1 MKQWHMPI
9 GYKMVDGKIV
19 LDSEKSEVVKKIF
32 TNYINGSSLTK
43 IAEEL
48 SVGGFPNSY
57 NKPSWNHGSVGRIL
71 ENVKYLGDTLYPR
84 IIDEKTFELVQ
95 KRRERIAAGFGR
107 DSQSNIR
114 KKQGIFN
121 NKIKCGECGGIYRQY
136 ITRRGKT
143 EDKTEWKCKNQTRQ
157 ARIKCTN
164 LILKERDIESIFIS
178 ATNKIISRMWM
189 LDKQKEKQ
197 PPKKPPNIN
206 IEIRNIEARIK
217 ELEEEEQFSSKEL
230 ARLVFKRAQAYYNI
244 SKVGDYDYNTRKIKE
259 ELMNKKP
266 LIEFKEELFIK
277 IVNQIL
283 IYRDGRIMVEFINGI
298 TLEEDYENI
307 GKDE

>member
-9 GYKMVDGKIV
+9 GYKMMDGKIV
-19 LDSEKSEVVKKIF
+19 LDSEKTEVIKKIF

-48 SVGGFPNSY
+48 SAAGFPNAY
-57 NKPSWNHGSVGRIL
+57 NKPSWKHGSVGRIL
-71 ENVKYLGDTLYPR
+71 ENAKYLGDDVYPR

-95 KRRERIAAGFGR
+95 KRRERIAVEFSR
-107 DSQSNIR
+107 DPQSNIR
-114 KKQGIFN
+114 KKQGRFN
-121 NKIKCGECGGIYRQY
+121 NKIKCGECGEIYRQY

-157 ARIKCTN
+157 ARIKCRN
-164 LILKERDIESIFIS
+164 LILEERDIESIFIS
-178 ATNKIISRMWM
+178 ATNEIISRMWM
-189 LDKQKEKQ
+189 LDKEKKKET
-197 PPKKPPNIN
+197 PKIN
-206 IEIRNIEARIK
+206 MEIRNIEERVN

-230 ARLVFKRAQAYYNI
+230 ARLVFRRAQAYYNI
-244 SKVGDYDYNTRKIKE
+244 SKVDDYDYNTQKIKE
-259 ELMNKKP
+259 ELMDKKC
-266 LIEFKEELFIK
+266 LVEFEEELFIK

-298 TLEEDYENI
+298 TMEEDYENI
-307 GKDE
+307 RKDE